1 MLCFVNPYHVLQ
13 DLRGGLP
20 NQLPLFYIL
29 LLIKIRRGDFETG
42 SHFAVQAGLEL
53 MILLPQPL
61 SAGIRDLGITWS
73 LVLAA
78 TPPFPLLDTGGGN
91 THS

>member
-1 MLCFVNPYHVLQ
+1 M
-13 DLRGGLP
+13 
-20 NQLPLFYIL
+20 PLFYIL
-29 LLIKIRRGDFETG
+29 ILIKIRRGDLETG
-42 SHFAVQAGLEL
+42 SRYAVQAGLEL
-53 MILLPQPL
+53 MILLPQPPN
-61 SAGIRDLGITWS
+61 AGIRDLDMTRS